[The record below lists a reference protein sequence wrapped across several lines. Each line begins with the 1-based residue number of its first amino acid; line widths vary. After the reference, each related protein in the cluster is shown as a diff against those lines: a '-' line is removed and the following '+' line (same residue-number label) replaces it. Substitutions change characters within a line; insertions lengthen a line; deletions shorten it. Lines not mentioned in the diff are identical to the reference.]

1 MHQGTSGLNM
11 PKDPKSYWIDSTNIP
26 SYPPLE
32 QDMEVEVAV
41 IGGGIT
47 GITTAHLLAKEGFQ
61 VALFES
67 TRLMNGTTGHTTAKV
82 TAQHELIYDELI
94 SHFGEDGAKLYYE
107 ANMEAAH
114 FIEDYIQQHQI
125 DCDYRKEDAYVFAT
139 KEVDRQKLEKE
150 AKAYEK
156 LGIEGGFV
164 DDIPLHV
171 QTVGAI
177 VMKNQAQFHPL
188 QYLVHLVRSMEEK
201 GVQIFENTVAMGM
214 EQGDPLIIRM
224 RNNTKV
230 KAKYV
235 VSASHFP
242 FHDGKGYFARLF
254 PNRSYVLAVRPG
266 VPFPGGMYITAGKPA
281 RSFRSVNINGEEML
295 MVIGDNH
302 KTGQG
307 IPEKD
312 HYEALEQ
319 EAINT
324 FQAKEILYKWSAQ
337 DLITPDKVPYIG
349 RISQTQPN
357 MFLAT
362 GFRKWGMAHG
372 TLSGFIIRDLM
383 MERENKYE
391 NLYTPSR
398 FKADP
403 SLKKIIKE
411 NVNVAG
417 QLIGGKLEL
426 PDKEIKDIQN
436 GEGAA
441 VSIKGKRAGA
451 YKTPEG
457 KLYVVDTTC
466 THMGCEVNWNSGET
480 TWDCPCHGSRFSYD
494 GQVIEGPADEPL
506 AMIDHENIDYTS

>member
-1 MHQGTSGLNM
+1 MNQEKSGMM
-11 PKDPKSYWIDSTNIP
+11 PRDPKSFWIDSTDMLLH
-26 SYPPLE
+26 PPLE

-47 GITTAHLLAKEGFQ
+47 GITTAWLLAEEGYD

-67 TRLMNGTTGHTTAKV
+67 TRLMNGTTGHTTAKI

-94 SHFGEDGAKLYYE
+94 SHFGVDGAKRYYE
-107 ANMEAAH
+107 ANAEAAKA
-114 FIEDYIQQHQI
+114 IEQMIGQHQI
-125 DCDYRKEDAYVFAT
+125 DCDYKKEDAYVYAT
-139 KEVDRQKLEKE
+139 KEADLQKLEKE

-156 LGIEGGFV
+156 LGIPGGFV
-164 DDIPLHV
+164 NDIPLPV
-171 QTVGAI
+171 QAVGAV

-188 QYLVHLVRSMEEK
+188 KYLMHLVHAMEKK
-201 GVQIFENTVAMGM
+201 GVRIFEHTVAMRM
-214 EQGDPLIIRM
+214 EQDDPPVVRM
-224 RNNTKV
+224 RNGAKV

-254 PNRSYVLAVRPG
+254 PNRSYVLAVRPR
-266 VPFPGGMYITAGKPA
+266 VPFPGGMYISASKPT
-281 RSFRSVNINGEEML
+281 RSFRSVQINGEEMVL
-295 MVIGDNH
+295 VIGDNH

-307 IPEKD
+307 IPEKQ

-319 EAINT
+319 EAMNV

-349 RISQTQPN
+349 RISQNQPN
-357 MFLAT
+357 IFAAT

-372 TLSGFIIRDLM
+372 TLSGYMIRDLIM
-383 MERENKYE
+383 GRENRYE
-391 NLYTPSR
+391 HLYAPSR

-403 SLKKIIKE
+403 GLKKIIKE

-417 QLIGGKLEL
+417 TLIGGKLEL

-441 VSIKGKRAGA
+441 ISIKGKRAGA
-451 YKTPEG
+451 YKTPDG

-466 THMGCEVNWNSGET
+466 THMGCEVNWNSAET

-506 AMIDHENIDYTS
+506 KMIDHDQIDYA